1 MHDLKETVK
10 EREIFL
16 RGIIREKQ
24 EALKKAP
31 AGSVFSSQS
40 NKTTQFYQRT
50 SQGGKQYLNKNN
62 PLIPMLAQKE
72 YNKNVLHA
80 AEKEIKYIQK
90 LSLLYDEKERVE
102 DQFAKLHP
110 AKQPLIVP
118 IVPSDEESIRI
129 WLSRPYNKLRFKE
142 GQICYYTDRGEAV
155 RSKSEVIIANLLAI
169 HGIPYKY
176 ECPLMLR
183 DNYYVWP
190 DFTILRIRDRQE
202 LYWEHLG
209 LIDKPDY
216 LARNEQKIRDY
227 ERAGFFPGKRLILS
241 WETEADPLD
250 TRIVERMIQEYC
262 L

>member
-1 MHDLKETVK
+1 MRNLKEMIRA
-10 EREIFL
+10 REQLLVELINRKGAAVNDAPSGGIFSNVH
-16 RGIIREKQ
+16 EK
-24 EALKKAP
+24 
-31 AGSVFSSQS
+31 
-40 NKTTQFYQRT
+40 TIQFYLRT
-50 SQGGKQYLNKNN
+50 SQGDRKYLKNDD
-62 PLIPMLAQKE
+62 PLIPKLAQKE
-72 YNKNVLHA
+72 YDKKVMKA

-90 LSLLYDEKERVE
+90 LRQFYDEEDMAE
-102 DQFAKLHP
+102 DQFGKMHP
-110 AKQPLIVP
+110 IKKPLIKP
-118 IVPSDEESIRI
+118 IVQSDEESIRI

-241 WETEADPLD
+241 WETEANPLD
-250 TRIVERMIQEYC
+250 TRIVEQMIQEYC